1 MHPNIG
7 ELYTKKVRK
16 LPALLTDDTTR
27 PQTMDII
34 RSLID
39 RVVVTEGVER
49 GKPDVL
55 LVGGLAAI
63 LAFAQ
68 NNTATL
74 ISENGG
80 RVLMVAGACY
90 QRYLHLDYARL

>member
-1 MHPNIG
+1 
-7 ELYTKKVRK
+7 
-16 LPALLTDDTTR
+16 
-27 PQTMDII
+27 MDII

-49 GKPDVL
+49 GKPDGV
-55 LVGGLAAI
+55 LVGDLAAI
-63 LAFAQ
+63 LACTQ

-80 RVLMVAGACY
+80 RVLMVAGA
-90 QRYLHLDYARL
+90 RKPRESLAVPVVL

>member
-1 MHPNIG
+1 MHPTIG
-7 ELYTKKVRK
+7 ELYTKKVRE

-27 PQTMDII
+27 PQAMDII

-39 RVVVTEGVER
+39 RVLVTEGMER

-55 LVGGLAAI
+55 LGAGLPAI
-63 LAFAQ
+63 RAFAQ

-74 ISENGG
+74 ISETGG
-80 RVLMVAGACY
+80 RVLMVAGACS
-90 QRYLHLDYARL
+90 HLYRTSLTR